1 MLKTKLMNTE
11 TDLKRVF
18 TLSSNS
24 RDLENEVKRLKGII
38 QFFEINYKNQFD
50 SYQNTL
56 EDMTLEN
63 YNLSNKLGNQCLLIG
78 FGWIMSFVGI
88 LRKVILEYSFVKIL
102 SL

>member
-1 MLKTKLMNTE
+1 MQLEYIYEEEIRLLKTKLMNTE
-11 TDLKRVF
+11 SDLKRVF
-18 TLSSNS
+18 TLSSSS

-63 YNLSNKLGNQCLLIG
+63 YNLSNKLGNQVFLID
-78 FGWIMSFVGI
+78 FGWSYAV
-88 LRKVILEYSFVKIL
+88 Y
-102 SL
+102 